1 MPRFIEMD
9 ERTPLAAQM
18 ETNVQPVILI
28 NTFTVGPGE
37 AEQLVTAWAAD
48 AAWMQQQPGFISA
61 QLHRGVADSGVFIND
76 AVWQSTS
83 ISGAPLWTRRS
94 GRSSGSIRQAPRF
107 RPICSGRWRCPV
119 SAPTEHPVEGLVD
132 LRRVALRRGRELT

>member
-61 QLHRGVADSGVFIND
+61 QLHRGVADSGVFINY
-76 AVWQSTS
+76 AVWQSNRAFPARLHGPGVPGAARAVS
-83 ISGAPLWTRRS
+83 GKHHGFAPSVQEGGGAPYLHRLSTLSRDSWTYDGWPS
-94 GRSSGSIRQAPRF
+94 DAGES
-107 RPICSGRWRCPV
+107 
-119 SAPTEHPVEGLVD
+119 
-132 LRRVALRRGRELT
+132 